1 MRNLSELMQ
10 ADSTERLG
18 ALLQRPEDE
27 IDLAEAALLVATDE
41 YPALDVSAYLRR
53 LDELADGVRRRL
65 RPDADFETTVV
76 ALNEFLFDEQGF
88 TGNTEDYYDPRN
100 SFLNEVLDRRRGIP
114 VTLAILYIEI
124 GRRLGLTLEGVT
136 FPGHFLVKTATA
148 DGEIVL
154 DPFSGGMPVS
164 EEDLRERLQARF
176 PEHDAPNGALARLLA
191 AADKK
196 QILLRMLRNLKAIYL
211 HRDQH
216 DKALGV
222 LNRMLFIEPELAEE
236 LRERGEVYMRLECF
250 RAALADFRC
259 YLDLNPA
266 ASEVALLHRR
276 ISDLE
281 RLVARLN

>member
-1 MRNLSELMQ
+1 MQPVSDLMHTAR
-10 ADSTERLG
+10 ADRLK
-18 ALLQRPEDE
+18 ALLDRPEDE

-41 YPALDVSAYLRR
+41 YPALDIEAYLRR
-53 LDELADGVRRRL
+53 LDELAEGVRRRL
-65 RPDADFETTVV
+65 QPEADFETTVV

-88 TGNTEDYYDPRN
+88 CGNTEDYYDPRN

-124 GRRLGLTLEGVT
+124 GRRLGLALEGVT

-148 DGEIVL
+148 EGEVVL

-176 PEHDAPNGALARLLA
+176 PEHDAPLGALARLLA

-211 HRDQH
+211 HREQH

-222 LNRMLFIEPELAEE
+222 LNRMLSIDPVLPEE

-250 RAALADFRC
+250 RAALQDFRR

-266 ASEVALLHRR
+266 AAEAALLHRR

-281 RLVARLN
+281 RLAARLN